1 MRRVR
6 EEKRRRKKIK
16 EEKVRRKKMQVRQKV
31 PKSRNTVVPMICGSR
46 GLKSKL
52 PKAEGAEPSGQMRDE
67 ELHAD
72 VARSTFVSEN
82 ATNISRPEASLEVE
96 MWKKCMPF
104 RCEASFEVKCAKHI
118 KTH

>member
-1 MRRVR
+1 
-6 EEKRRRKKIK
+6 
-16 EEKVRRKKMQVRQKV
+16 
-31 PKSRNTVVPMICGSR
+31 MICGSR

-82 ATNISRPEASLEVE
+82 ATNTSRPEASLEVE
-96 MWKKCMPF
+96 MWKKRMPF
-104 RCEASFEVKCAKHI
+104 QCEACFEVKMC
-118 KTH
+118 KTHQNTLKLDHFWELRC